1 MGKINWKMKLFRI
14 FIAIAIIAIVSSA
27 LKTDRSRSRNHNLNH
42 IIEKRT
48 LFNNADKGKIFL
60 LERHDL
66 TCPQNSAMS
75 YFLYHRFG
83 QMFQYRYNCVSSDA
97 ISSLTYAKH
106 TAWNDINTGLF
117 SSYSLLLL
125 QKHLVRCEEGE
136 VLQQFQLERNS
147 TKDKIRYRYTCV
159 KAQTVCCK
167 DYKTSASHNSGKKS
181 FALDKQ
187 PVGIKS
193 TNNSVLKEFRLW
205 AHDNN
210 DLIWFTYRLC
220 KLKDMQAENKVIEL
234 KNQIRTDTA
243 ELEAGELELEAA
255 KHRIQALKTKLAD
268 NQSNLSLARQDP
280 GLNC

>member
-147 TKDKIRYRYTCV
+147 TKD
-159 KAQTVCCK
+159 
-167 DYKTSASHNSGKKS
+167 YKTSASHNSGKKS

-243 ELEAGELELEAA
+243 ELELEAA

-280 GLNC
+280 